1 MKLDQLVESSRIF
14 LRTILHDLENGV
26 LNPGF
31 FNRPTYRNYLKTK
44 YDEFMSFFSLE
55 GMY

>member
-14 LRTILHDLENGV
+14 LRKILHDLENRV